1 MEPTS
6 SAGLRPPSAKIMR
19 RSSATSIETLGND
32 ALCLIFAFLDLVH
45 LIRCSA
51 VCKSWG
57 TVIKRLKLLQIQYH
71 KQHQTGCPAG
81 VPDLS
86 NYPEVLINAQMEQV
100 AMDQQR
106 LSLKDGPVDIFQ
118 WKAHAV
124 GFRKCRMKMG
134 LILTGVGDKVMRLWS
149 AESCRGLDEYL
160 LPDMPLIDFDFDEG
174 KVVGL
179 VGTRICIW
187 KRSGTRSLFSSHQ
200 GLFTN
205 GLCMSYVD
213 PQAVV
218 GCEDGK
224 VRVFDMYSRQISQ
237 LIKMHHGAVSCLS
250 FSDEQLIVTG
260 SSLGSISISDLS
272 SDQRV
277 VTLRTANYLASIK
290 TLCLNPRSNLLF
302 TGSSTGHASCWDL
315 RTLRKVWETRV
326 SPNVIY
332 SMHHLRNDKSTL
344 VVGGIDGVVRIV
356 DQDSGEVLSRWMLE
370 QNVNTSLNR
379 STVNSVV
386 FEKKK
391 ATKLSEDVRI
401 DLMPNR
407 PPIFCLG
414 VGMQKLVT
422 AHNDR
427 FIRVW
432 KFGSN
437 K

>member
-19 RSSATSIETLGND
+19 RSSATSIDTLGND

-237 LIKMHHGAVSCLS
+237 LIKYVHSLS
-250 FSDEQLIVTG
+250 SQHFINFHLFLNYYSQKLALLDTYLFPLCVLLSIPWCSLLFSILLVPANVYLFTVFGQTLIVFQA
-260 SSLGSISISDLS
+260 LKCICKYI
-272 SDQRV
+272 
-277 VTLRTANYLASIK
+277 
-290 TLCLNPRSNLLF
+290 
-302 TGSSTGHASCWDL
+302 
-315 RTLRKVWETRV
+315 
-326 SPNVIY
+326 
-332 SMHHLRNDKSTL
+332 
-344 VVGGIDGVVRIV
+344 
-356 DQDSGEVLSRWMLE
+356 
-370 QNVNTSLNR
+370 
-379 STVNSVV
+379 
-386 FEKKK
+386 
-391 ATKLSEDVRI
+391 
-401 DLMPNR
+401 
-407 PPIFCLG
+407 
-414 VGMQKLVT
+414 
-422 AHNDR
+422 
-427 FIRVW
+427 
-432 KFGSN
+432 
-437 K
+437 